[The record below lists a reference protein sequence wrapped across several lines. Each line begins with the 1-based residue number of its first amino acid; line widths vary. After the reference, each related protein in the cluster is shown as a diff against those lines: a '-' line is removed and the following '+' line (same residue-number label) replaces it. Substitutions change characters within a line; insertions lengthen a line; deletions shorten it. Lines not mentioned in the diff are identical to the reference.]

1 MPGSGGWLDRLACDM
16 PSGALWELV
25 GMCVPRGT
33 IGRACRT
40 MAKHAG
46 ISLWFV
52 FGRVLPKTNQNVSG
66 QSKLQSGLH
75 QWQVFRKLD
84 STNITNLIVFSA
96 HTHIWNTILKKGIIL
111 YHADVTYQSGVSLL
125 NRSGSR
131 AEVFRRGHFAFK
143 LPVCLQW
150 ECEVGAVASVWC
162 SVQCNVCKGHL
173 HCIRCTDCQDGSSS
187 TCTCTRPSS
196 AALLPS

>member
-75 QWQVFRKLD
+75 Q
-84 STNITNLIVFSA
+84 
-96 HTHIWNTILKKGIIL
+96 
-111 YHADVTYQSGVSLL
+111 
-125 NRSGSR
+125 
-131 AEVFRRGHFAFK
+131 
-143 LPVCLQW
+143 
-150 ECEVGAVASVWC
+150 
-162 SVQCNVCKGHL
+162 
-173 HCIRCTDCQDGSSS
+173 
-187 TCTCTRPSS
+187 
-196 AALLPS
+196 